1 MPVFPFQILLQTSY
15 CFYIEPGDRL
25 GFTNEMSSSPVGYVF
40 VSSGLNVISAS
51 ITGDNYPHIND
62 TVAFDTLEL
71 PYEFAISA
79 IVDIGKKSFI
89 SRWIHWMNYG
99 KVYTWFSIISQ
110 YELAQV
116 VENLPLW
123 RRRPSYPTKTTPWS
137 PMLRWRR
144 KTSFLRN
151 RMVDAWWPADDIFKC
166 ISSQYNLHIC
176 FQNSQKKS
184 QKFVPWGQV
193 NKSLIQV
200 MALCRTGDKP
210 LPEMITLHSF
220 ACHRA
225 RMSWIPPNCAAF
237 KGSRFITVTMVCL
250 CGFFH
255 DPMVNWDQSMD
266 R

>member
-1 MPVFPFQILLQTSY
+1 MVFY
-15 CFYIEPGDRL
+15 
-25 GFTNEMSSSPVGYVF
+25 N
-40 VSSGLNVISAS
+40 
-51 ITGDNYPHIND
+51 
-62 TVAFDTLEL
+62 
-71 PYEFAISA
+71 
-79 IVDIGKKSFI
+79 
-89 SRWIHWMNYG
+89 
-99 KVYTWFSIISQ
+99 FSIRASTGSWK
-110 YELAQV
+110 
-116 VENLPLW
+116 P
-123 RRRPSYPTKTTPWS
+123 PSLKATTLLSYKNNTMIADAPVT
-137 PMLRWRR
+137 P